1 MSDSRERL
9 PDGER
14 AGLYVLGVL
23 DAAEMVEV
31 RRAAMQDDRLA
42 DDIAAWEA
50 RLVPLAALAGEET
63 PPPELWDVLM
73 ARLEDSQ
80 VVPIRPRPAPRA
92 LAYWRAAA
100 IGAMAVAA
108 SLAGVVVWKSV
119 QPRPRLAMIMP
130 MQQTLGGWLI
140 ELEPGGGLRAIAQG
154 SVRHAADRDFEL
166 WALAENAA
174 KPVPLG
180 LLPAGSASA
189 ELPAGA
195 LPKTKF
201 KLLVSLEPKGGSPTS
216 LPTGP
221 VMFAGDVIEP
231 KI

>member
-1 MSDSRERL
+1 MSDSRER
-9 PDGER
+9 PSDDDR

-23 DAAEMVEV
+23 DAAEMTEL

-42 DDIAAWEA
+42 DAIVAWET
-50 RLVPLAALAGEET
+50 RLAPLAALAGEAT
-63 PPPELWDVLM
+63 PPPELWDTLV
-73 ARLEDSQ
+73 ARLDDIQ
-80 VVPIRPRPAPRA
+80 VVPIRPRSVPGVR
-92 LAYWRAAA
+92 AYWRTAA

-108 SLAGVVVWKSV
+108 SLAGALVWKFV
-119 QPRPRLAMIMP
+119 QPLPRMAMIMP
-130 MQQTLGGWLI
+130 MQQNLGGWLI

-154 SVRHAADRDFEL
+154 SVHHAADRDFEL
-166 WALAENAA
+166 WALAENAT

-180 LLPAGSASA
+180 LLPAGTASA
-189 ELPAGA
+189 ELPPGA

-221 VMFAGDVIEP
+221 VMYAGDVIEP
-231 KI
+231 KT

>member
-9 PDGER
+9 PDDDR

-23 DAAEMVEV
+23 DAGEMVEV

-42 DDIAAWEA
+42 EEITAWET
-50 RLVPLAALAGEET
+50 RLAPLAALAGTAT
-63 PPPELWDVLM
+63 PPPELWDTLV
-73 ARLEDSQ
+73 ARLDDIQ
-80 VVPIRPRPAPRA
+80 VVPIRPRATPHA
-92 LAYWRAAA
+92 LAYWRTAAL
-100 IGAMAVAA
+100 GAMAVAA
-108 SLAGVVVWKSV
+108 SLAGALVWRSV
-119 QPRPRLAMIMP
+119 EPQPRLAMIMP
-130 MQQTLGGWLI
+130 MQQSLGGWLI

-154 SVRHAADRDFEL
+154 SVHHAADRDFEL

-180 LLPAGSASA
+180 LLPAGGASA
-189 ELPAGA
+189 ELRPGA

-221 VMFAGDVIEP
+221 VMFAGEVIEP
-231 KI
+231 KT